1 MSENFAGTPESA
13 KTVGITPT
21 GKLKWADIFG
31 LIPDFPTPEPTFTL
45 AQVEAHV
52 EKLAGLFEKQLENH
66 MGSGPLVEVTKVIS
80 TIRTTPIGE
89 ESA

>member
-1 MSENFAGTPESA
+1 MSEQIYRCGYCPAGFSTWVDKAEH
-13 KTVGITPT
+13 
-21 GKLKWADIFG
+21 LYDDHD
-31 LIPDFPTPEPTFTL
+31 LIEPEPMFTL

-80 TIRTTPIGE
+80 TIRTTPIGK